1 MLSFKRL
8 TITASTFNLL
18 IEIDFDFD
26 PIAYRCFKNIIQL
39 FFNDI

>member
-1 MLSFKRL
+1 MKWL

-26 PIAYRCFKNIIQL
+26 PIAYRCLKNVSFGNTTI
-39 FFNDI
+39 